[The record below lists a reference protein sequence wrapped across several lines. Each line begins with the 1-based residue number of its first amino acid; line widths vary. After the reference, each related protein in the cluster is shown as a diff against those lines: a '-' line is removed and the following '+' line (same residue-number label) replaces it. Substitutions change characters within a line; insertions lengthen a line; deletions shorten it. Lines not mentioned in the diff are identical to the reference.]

1 MLAPMPA
8 DKSDTPKPIVADEPV
23 SALDLSVQAQV
34 LRLIMELRDRHGLAF
49 LFISHSLAVVE
60 TISDQVGVM
69 HGGNFVETGST
80 AEVFRRRAHAY
91 TKRLIDAEP
100 RIDHPRK
107 YGRTY
112 LTELPA

>member
-8 DKSDTPKPIVADEPV
+8 DKSDTPKLIVADEPV
-23 SALDLSVQAQV
+23 SALDLSVQ
-34 LRLIMELRDRHGLAF
+34 AF

-80 AEVFRRRAHAY
+80 AEVFRRPAHAC
-91 TKRLIDAEP
+91 TKGLIDA
-100 RIDHPRK
+100 K
-107 YGRTY
+107 
-112 LTELPA
+112 PASTTLANTAEHI